1 LAFDTFGKVL
11 TLRIFC
17 FVIIVSAVIISATGC
32 QSTRKQQ
39 KELIVV
45 DFKPD
50 TTLRYE
56 LISERDTSVDLD
68 PEGVASKKGSSKPQ
82 KIYEKLEM
90 VIAYTPVEVNPYG
103 LSTISATCES
113 VKVTRKSKK
122 KHPADAVEQLKGKTF
137 TFKVSPVGKI
147 EDYSEIQKIVL
158 ELGEKSISTGDPKRG
173 RIKSPDMISDFVAL
187 QWHIWDS
194 IASIENPLKG
204 VKPNQSWT
212 ATQIIPLPVPVQAV
226 KETTYTLKE
235 IDDSGDYKK
244 AVIESSF
251 AKTEEILGSWPK
263 RYEGRFQMKGTLGFL
278 RGYRTTEITGSGEQV
293 FNIDTGTV
301 ISEHQQFKTKM
312 SARFMLPLGGMKPQI
327 DVDQKISLRLL
338 DQ

>member
-1 LAFDTFGKVL
+1 LR
-11 TLRIFC
+11 TLC
-17 FVIIVSAVIISATGC
+17 FVIIVSAVILCATGC
-32 QSTRKQQ
+32 QPALQQQ

-56 LISERDTSVDLD
+56 LISERDTSINLD

-113 VKVTRKSKK
+113 VKVTRKAKK
-122 KHPADAVEQLKGKTF
+122 QHPTDVMEQLKGKTF
-137 TFKVSPVGKI
+137 TFKVSPIGKI
-147 EDYSEIQKIVL
+147 EDYSQIQKIVL
-158 ELGEKSISTGDPKRG
+158 DLGEKSISTSNPKKG
-173 RIKSPDMISDFVAL
+173 RVKSPDMISDFVAL

-212 ATQIIPLPVPVQAV
+212 TIQIIPLPVPVQAV
-226 KETTYTLKE
+226 KETTYTLRE
-235 IDDSGDYKK
+235 INDSDGYKK

-251 AKTEEILGSWPK
+251 TESKEVLGSWPK
-263 RYEGRFQMKGTLGFL
+263 RYEGKFQMKGILGFL
-278 RGYRTTEITGSGEQV
+278 RGYRTTEITGSGEQI

-301 ISEHQQFKTKM
+301 ISERQQYKTKM
-312 SARFMLPLGGMKPQI
+312 SANFMLPLGGMKPEI